1 MKNHI
6 YDWNLLVT
14 SHELNIINACIAR
27 GGWVPRNL
35 EAGAADPKP
44 RWQEYPKSLAYPQPS
59 HKPCPP
65 YLAPA
70 QAPVTQSQELHGSN
84 NNSNNQ

>member
-1 MKNHI
+1 MKNHV

-14 SHELNIINACIAR
+14 SHDLNIINACIAR

-44 RWQEYPKSLAYPQPS
+44 RY
-59 HKPCPP
+59 
-65 YLAPA
+65 
-70 QAPVTQSQELHGSN
+70 
-84 NNSNNQ
+84 